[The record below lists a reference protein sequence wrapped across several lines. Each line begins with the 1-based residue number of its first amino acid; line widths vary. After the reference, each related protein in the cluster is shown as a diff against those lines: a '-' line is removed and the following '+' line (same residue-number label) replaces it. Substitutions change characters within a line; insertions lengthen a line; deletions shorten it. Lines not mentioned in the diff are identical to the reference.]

1 MHTDEHTSV
10 IEAGPLGV
18 PGLAPFEHCPHCEG
32 AVPHSAITYE
42 PLRRGGDAYS
52 DFVTRRVRLD
62 CPHCDRQ
69 SVIEIRERKGVVAR

>member
-1 MHTDEHTSV
+1 MSADRPGAAV
-10 IEAGPLGV
+10 VEAGPLGTV
-18 PGLAPFEHCPHCEG
+18 EREHCPHCDG
-32 AVPHSAITYE
+32 AVPHDAITHE
-42 PLRRGGDAYS
+42 PVQRGGDAYS